1 MLNVKILHSV
11 LATHLST
18 IIEMLDIPQ
27 LDNDLPTE
35 MTTSINVELTQINK
49 DFTPK
54 NSPNNELAQQ
64 NTPNKEVTVNLTPEI
79 KPRR

>member
-1 MLNVKILHSV
+1 MLN
-11 LATHLST
+11 
-18 IIEMLDIPQ
+18 IPQ

>member
-1 MLNVKILHSV
+1 MLN
-11 LATHLST
+11 
-18 IIEMLDIPQ
+18 IPQ

-49 DFTPK
+49 ELTAK
-54 NSPNNELAQQ
+54 NSPNNELAPK
-64 NTPNKEVTVNLTPEI
+64 NSPNKEVTGNLTAEI

>member
-1 MLNVKILHSV
+1 
-11 LATHLST
+11 
-18 IIEMLDIPQ
+18 MLDIPQ

-54 NSPNNELAQQ
+54 NSPNNEHAQQ